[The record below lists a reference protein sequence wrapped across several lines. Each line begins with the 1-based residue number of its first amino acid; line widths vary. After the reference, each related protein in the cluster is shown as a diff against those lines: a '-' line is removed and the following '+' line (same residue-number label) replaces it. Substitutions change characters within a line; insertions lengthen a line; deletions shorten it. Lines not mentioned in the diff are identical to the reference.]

1 MAITQVGNIA
11 YINQNTLLNSQM
23 QAANLNATNAQTAIN
38 MKEFS
43 EKMQENLEVRAT
55 EESKAID
62 KDAENSNK
70 QEYESDSSEN
80 ETPQKAQ
87 KKEHLNIYGED
98 GILDIEV

>member
-23 QAANLNATNAQTAIN
+23 QAANLNAANAQTAIN

-62 KDAENSNK
+62 KDGQNSNK
-70 QEYESDSSEN
+70 QEYESDSNNSES
-80 ETPQKAQ
+80 PPKAH

-98 GILDIEV
+98 GILDIDV

>member
-23 QAANLNATNAQTAIN
+23 QAANLNAANAQTAIN

-70 QEYESDSSEN
+70 QEYEDSSES
-80 ETPQKAQ
+80 ETPQKVQ
-87 KKEHLNIYGED
+87 KKEHLNVYGGD
-98 GILDIEV
+98 GVLDIEV

>member
-1 MAITQVGNIA
+1 MAITQAGNIA

-23 QAANLNATNAQTAIN
+23 QAANLNAANTQTAIN
-38 MKEFS
+38 MKDFS
-43 EKMQENLEVRAT
+43 EKIQETLEVRAT
-55 EESKAID
+55 EGSKAID
-62 KDAENSNK
+62 KDTENANK
-70 QEYESDSSEN
+70 QEYEGNSN

>member
-1 MAITQVGNIA
+1 MAITQVGSIA

-23 QAANLNATNAQTAIN
+23 QAANLNAANAQTAIN

-70 QEYESDSSEN
+70 QEHEGDSNDN
-80 ETPQKAQ
+80 ETPQNAP
-87 KKEHLNIYGED
+87 KKEHLNVYGGD

>member
-23 QAANLNATNAQTAIN
+23 QAATLNAANAQTAIN

-43 EKMQENLEVRAT
+43 EKMQENAEVRAT

-70 QEYESDSSEN
+70 QEYEGDSSEN

>member
-23 QAANLNATNAQTAIN
+23 QAANLNAANAQTAIN
-38 MKEFS
+38 MQEFS

-62 KDAENSNK
+62 KDAKNSNK
-70 QEYESDSSEN
+70 QEYESDLSDGEN
-80 ETPQKAQ
+80 KPTTH
-87 KKEHLNIYGED
+87 KKEHLNVYGED